1 MAAPGKFLSMRRQL
15 LGRILFVSQ
24 TLPKQ
29 QKGRKEEVESNYGT
43 ELDPAQL
50 TAAQDHRCC
59 THNLYINK
67 SLVPLKPLTRC
78 QQLFCSVDI
87 ISTYLHLFTVFTR
100 VSESALGVGTVL
112 WSAGRRPTH
121 PPHPRPAAPQRSA
134 AFCNVAFAKYPCS
147 FLPAF
152 STEK

>member
-1 MAAPGKFLSMRRQL
+1 MAAPGKILSMRRQL

-29 QKGRKEEVESNYGT
+29 QQGRKEEVESNYGT

-78 QQLFCSVDI
+78 QQLFCAASVQIQIDYKLENASVVI
-87 ISTYLHLFTVFTR
+87 NRLSPRGNETFPEFFIHTG
-100 VSESALGVGTVL
+100 VS
-112 WSAGRRPTH
+112 P
-121 PPHPRPAAPQRSA
+121 
-134 AFCNVAFAKYPCS
+134 
-147 FLPAF
+147 
-152 STEK
+152 